1 MTSRESTP
9 SGIPHR
15 FLLLAMLRSLAA
27 GNLLVIAG
35 PGAAV
40 GGVRGALTGKD
51 RD

>member
-1 MTSRESTP
+1 MKC
-9 SGIPHR
+9 
-15 FLLLAMLRSLAA
+15 LLVVLAA
-27 GNLLVIAG
+27 NPRLRGLAVCNLLVIAG